1 MIPRAPTPTLLP
13 YTTLFRSYTRNQNWV
28 CGETP
33 LQQGVRDMGQ
43 VSGVESNDSYTVVI
57 FRGSTAKPLRFS
69 FPRKFVRKILILA
82 AIVLAADI
90 LVISHYVVRTGEVW
104 ELSAFRSEALS
115 ARQQTAAFSTAVDD
129 LKKRLTSMKE
139 VNQRLRV
146 MLGIEMPKTGDQLN
160 GRGGEET
167 PLPEGSTVNSPD
179 KLIRGGAVLQPA
191 SAVDGLI
198 ELNTSKSTDLDEQEL
213 VAAVRDGIVWLAKE
227 ADVQEQTLQELALA
241 AEQKSSRWAATPS
254 IWPVKGWVTS
264 GFGPRVS
271 PFTEKP
277 AWHDG
282 LDIGAAANAPV
293 QAPAQGRVTSVG
305 FDSKLGNTVKLDHGF
320 GIETLY
326 GHLAKALVKEGQRVK
341 RGDVVGLVGSTGLAT
356 GPHLHYMVKVNG
368 QTFDPTKYILD

>member
-1 MIPRAPTPTLLP
+1 MA
-13 YTTLFRSYTRNQNWV
+13 
-28 CGETP
+28 
-33 LQQGVRDMGQ
+33 Q
-43 VSGVESNDSYTVVI
+43 VHSVESNDSYTVVI

-69 FPRKFVRKILILA
+69 FPRKFVRKILILGT
-82 AIVLAADI
+82 IVLLADI
-90 LVISHYVVRTGEVW
+90 LVVSHYVVRTGEVW
-104 ELSAFRSEALS
+104 ELSAFRAEALS

-129 LKKRLTSMKE
+129 LKKRLSSMKE

-146 MLGIEMPKTGDQLN
+146 MLGIETPKTGDQLN

-167 PLPEGSTVNSPD
+167 PLPEGTTFNSTD
-179 KLIRGGAVLQPA
+179 KPARGVTDLQANASVGQADVPA
-191 SAVDGLI
+191 SEST
-198 ELNTSKSTDLDEQEL
+198 ELGQQEL
-213 VAAVRDGIVWLAKE
+213 VAAVQEGITWLVKE
-227 ADVQEQTLQELALA
+227 ADVQEQTLQELSLA

-293 QAPAQGRVTSVG
+293 QAPAQGRVTNVG
-305 FDSKLGNTVKLDHGF
+305 FDSKLGNVVKLDHGF

-341 RGDVVGLVGSTGLAT
+341 RGDVVGLVGSSGLAT

>member
-1 MIPRAPTPTLLP
+1 M
-13 YTTLFRSYTRNQNWV
+13 
-28 CGETP
+28 
-33 LQQGVRDMGQ
+33 QQGVRDMGQ

-198 ELNTSKSTDLDEQEL
+198 ELNTSKSIDLDEQEL

-264 GFGPRVS
+264 GFCPRVS

-305 FDSKLGNTVKLDHGF
+305 FDSKLGNVVKLDHGF

-341 RGDVVGLVGSTGLAT
+341 RGDVVGLVGSSGLAT

-368 QTFDPTKYILD
+368 QTFDPSKYILD

>member
-1 MIPRAPTPTLLP
+1 MK
-13 YTTLFRSYTRNQNWV
+13 
-28 CGETP
+28 
-33 LQQGVRDMGQ
+33 QGVRDMGQ

-198 ELNTSKSTDLDEQEL
+198 ELNTSKSTDHDEQEL
-213 VAAVRDGIVWLAKE
+213 VAAVKDGIVWLAKE

-305 FDSKLGNTVKLDHGF
+305 FDSKLGNVVKLDHGF

-341 RGDVVGLVGSTGLAT
+341 RGDVVGLVGSSGLAT

-368 QTFDPTKYILD
+368 QTFDPSKYILD

>member
-1 MIPRAPTPTLLP
+1 
-13 YTTLFRSYTRNQNWV
+13 
-28 CGETP
+28 
-33 LQQGVRDMGQ
+33 MGQ
-43 VSGVESNDSYTVVI
+43 VHGVESNDSYTVVI

-69 FPRKFVRKILILA
+69 FPRKFVRKLLILG
-82 AIVLAADI
+82 AIVIAAD
-90 LVISHYVVRTGEVW
+90 LMVISHYVVRTGEVW
-104 ELSAFRSEALS
+104 ELSAFRAEALS

-146 MLGIEMPKTGDQLN
+146 MLGIETPKGGDQFN

-167 PLPEGSTVNSPD
+167 PLPEGSTINPID
-179 KLIRGGAVLQPA
+179 KPAAGESELQSSGAVAGQSDLGA
-191 SAVDGLI
+191 SR
-198 ELNTSKSTDLDEQEL
+198 SKEMGQQDL
-213 VAAVRDGIVWLAKE
+213 VAVVKEGIGWLAKE
-227 ADVQEQTLQELALA
+227 ADVQEHSLQELSVA

-305 FDSKLGNTVKLDHGF
+305 FDPKLGNTVKLDHGY

-326 GHLAKALVKEGQRVK
+326 GHLAKSLVKEGQRVK
-341 RGDVVGLVGSTGLAT
+341 RGDVVGLVGSSGLAT

>member
-1 MIPRAPTPTLLP
+1 
-13 YTTLFRSYTRNQNWV
+13 
-28 CGETP
+28 
-33 LQQGVRDMGQ
+33 MGQ
-43 VSGVESNDSYTVVI
+43 VNAAESSDSYTVVI

-69 FPRKFVRKILILA
+69 FPRKFVRKILIVA
-82 AIVLAADI
+82 AILLVADL
-90 LVISHYVVRTGEVW
+90 LVISHYVIRTGEVW
-104 ELSAFRSEALS
+104 ELSAFRAEALS
-115 ARQQTAAFSTAVDD
+115 ARQQTVAFSTAVDD
-129 LKKRLTSMKE
+129 LKKRLISMKE

-146 MLGIEMPKTGDQLN
+146 MLGIETLKAGDQFN

-167 PLPEGSTVNSPD
+167 PLPEGSLIPAD
-179 KLIRGGAVLQPA
+179 KKGEVGIPGPVERIRADGQGEQAIA
-191 SAVDGLI
+191 SGLKEI
-198 ELNTSKSTDLDEQEL
+198 DEQEL
-213 VAAVRDGIVWLAKE
+213 IASVKEGIAWLAKE
-227 ADVQEQTLQELALA
+227 ADRQEQSLQELSLA

-254 IWPVKGWVTS
+254 IWPVKGWITS

-305 FDSKLGNTVKLDHGF
+305 FDSKLGNVVKVDHGF

>member
-1 MIPRAPTPTLLP
+1 
-13 YTTLFRSYTRNQNWV
+13 
-28 CGETP
+28 
-33 LQQGVRDMGQ
+33 MGQ
-43 VSGVESNDSYTVVI
+43 GNGVENSDSYTVVI

-69 FPRKFVRKILILA
+69 FPRKFARKLLIVGA
-82 AIVLAADI
+82 VVIVANL
-90 LVISHYVVRTGEVW
+90 LVVSHYVVRTGEVW
-104 ELSAFRSEALS
+104 ELSAFRAEAMS
-115 ARQQTAAFSTAVDD
+115 AREQTATFSAAVED
-129 LKKRLTSMKE
+129 LKKRLMSMKE

-146 MLGIEMPKTGDQLN
+146 MLGIETPKTGDVTN
-160 GRGGEET
+160 GRGGEDG
-167 PLPEGSTVNSPD
+167 PLPEGNSMLVEERPMKNGESFAQSGAGESSTVQQ
-179 KLIRGGAVLQPA
+179 AEQVTT
-191 SAVDGLI
+191 SAGL
-198 ELNTSKSTDLDEQEL
+198 SEQEL
-213 VAAVRDGIVWLAKE
+213 IDSVKRGLGWLARE
-227 ADVQEQTLQELALA
+227 ASIQEKSLEELSLA

-293 QAPAQGRVTSVG
+293 QAPAQGRVTTVG
-305 FDSKLGNTVKLDHGF
+305 FDPKLGNVVKLDHGF

-356 GPHLHYMVKVNG
+356 GPHLHYMVKVHG
-368 QTFDPTKYILD
+368 QTLDPVKYILD

>member
-1 MIPRAPTPTLLP
+1 MP
-13 YTTLFRSYTRNQNWV
+13 
-28 CGETP
+28 
-33 LQQGVRDMGQ
+33 QGVKDMGQ
-43 VSGVESNDSYTVVI
+43 VHGVESNDSYTVVI

-69 FPRKFVRKILILA
+69 FPRKFVRKILILG
-82 AIVLAADI
+82 AILIAADL

-104 ELSAFRSEALS
+104 ELSAFRAEALS

-146 MLGIEMPKTGDQLN
+146 MLGIETPKGGDQFN

-167 PLPEGSTVNSPD
+167 PLPEGSTIS
-179 KLIRGGAVLQPA
+179 LINKPA
-191 SAVDGLI
+191 TGESDVQSSAVGGP
-198 ELNTSKSTDLDEQEL
+198 NDLAGSQSREMGQQDL
-213 VAAVRDGIVWLAKE
+213 VAVVKEGIGWLAKE
-227 ADVQEQTLQELALA
+227 ADAQEHSLQELSVA

-305 FDSKLGNTVKLDHGF
+305 FDPKLGNVVKLDHGF

-341 RGDVVGLVGSTGLAT
+341 RGDVVGLVGSSGLAT

>member
-1 MIPRAPTPTLLP
+1 M
-13 YTTLFRSYTRNQNWV
+13 
-28 CGETP
+28 
-33 LQQGVRDMGQ
+33 QQGVRDMGQ

-179 KLIRGGAVLQPA
+179 KPIRGGAGLQPA

-305 FDSKLGNTVKLDHGF
+305 FDSKLGNVVKLDHGF

-341 RGDVVGLVGSTGLAT
+341 RGDVVGLVGSSGLAT

-368 QTFDPTKYILD
+368 QTFDPSKYILD

>member
-1 MIPRAPTPTLLP
+1 MWR
-13 YTTLFRSYTRNQNWV
+13 V
-28 CGETP
+28 P
-33 LQQGVRDMGQ
+33 LQQGVKDMGQ
-43 VSGVESNDSYTVVI
+43 VNAAESSDSYTVVI

-69 FPRKFVRKILILA
+69 FPRKFVRKILIVA
-82 AIVLAADI
+82 AILLVADL
-90 LVISHYVVRTGEVW
+90 LVISHYVIRTGEVW
-104 ELSAFRSEALS
+104 ELSAFRAEALS
-115 ARQQTAAFSTAVDD
+115 ARQQTVAFSTAVDD
-129 LKKRLTSMKE
+129 LKKRLISMKE

-146 MLGIEMPKTGDQLN
+146 MLGIETLKAGDQFN

-167 PLPEGSTVNSPD
+167 PLPEGSLIPAD
-179 KLIRGGAVLQPA
+179 KKGEVGIPGPVERIRADGQGEQAIA
-191 SAVDGLI
+191 SGLKEI
-198 ELNTSKSTDLDEQEL
+198 DEQEL
-213 VAAVRDGIVWLAKE
+213 IASVKEGIAWLAKE
-227 ADVQEQTLQELALA
+227 ADRQEQSLQELSLA

-254 IWPVKGWVTS
+254 IWPVKGWITS

-305 FDSKLGNTVKLDHGF
+305 FDSKLGNVVKVDHGF

>member
-1 MIPRAPTPTLLP
+1 
-13 YTTLFRSYTRNQNWV
+13 
-28 CGETP
+28 
-33 LQQGVRDMGQ
+33 MGQ
-43 VSGVESNDSYTVVI
+43 VNGAEDSDAYTVVI

-69 FPRKFVRKILILA
+69 FHRKLVSKLLIVGAILVFV
-82 AIVLAADI
+82 DI
-90 LVISHYVVRTGEVW
+90 LVISHYVIRTGEVW
-104 ELSAFRSEALS
+104 ELSAFRAEAMS
-115 ARQQTAAFSTAVDD
+115 AREQTGAFASAVDD

-146 MLGIEMPKTGDQLN
+146 MLGIENPKPGDMAN
-160 GRGGEET
+160 GRGGEDA
-167 PLPEGSTVNSPD
+167 PLPDGNTLSGSEKIQQNDAGTQHLSSVDISQSALAGQTSP
-179 KLIRGGAVLQPA
+179 
-191 SAVDGLI
+191 SAGSSGL
-198 ELNTSKSTDLDEQEL
+198 NEQEII
-213 VAAVRDGIVWLAKE
+213 ASIKDGIDWLSKE
-227 ADVQEQTLQELALA
+227 AAIQEQSLQELSLA
-241 AEQKSSRWAATPS
+241 AEKKSSRWAATPS

-293 QAPAQGRVTSVG
+293 QAPAQGRVTAVG
-305 FDSKLGNTVKLDHGF
+305 FDPKLGILVKVDHGF

-341 RGDVVGLVGSTGLAT
+341 RGEVVGLVGSSGLAT

-368 QTFDPTKYILD
+368 QALDPVKYILE

>member
-1 MIPRAPTPTLLP
+1 
-13 YTTLFRSYTRNQNWV
+13 
-28 CGETP
+28 
-33 LQQGVRDMGQ
+33 MGQ
-43 VSGVESNDSYTVVI
+43 VHGVESNDAYTVVI

-69 FPRKFVRKILILA
+69 FPRKFVRKALILA
-82 AIVLAADI
+82 AFLLVADL

-104 ELSAFRSEALS
+104 ELSAFRAEALS
-115 ARQQTAAFSTAVDD
+115 ARQQTVAFSTAVDD

-146 MLGIEMPKTGDQLN
+146 MLGIETPKSGDQFN

-167 PLPEGSTVNSPD
+167 PLPEGIAVNFEKPARGDSELQSNASPGD
-179 KLIRGGAVLQPA
+179 TDSSEYNGA
-191 SAVDGLI
+191 
-198 ELNTSKSTDLDEQEL
+198 KQEL
-213 VAAVRDGIVWLAKE
+213 MAAVKEEILRLAKE
-227 ADVQEQTLQELALA
+227 ADVQEKSLRELSLA
-241 AEQKSSRWAATPS
+241 AEQRSSRWAATPS

-305 FDSKLGNTVKLDHGF
+305 FDPKLGNVVKLDHGF

-341 RGDVVGLVGSTGLAT
+341 RGDVVGLVGSSGLAT

>member
-1 MIPRAPTPTLLP
+1 
-13 YTTLFRSYTRNQNWV
+13 
-28 CGETP
+28 
-33 LQQGVRDMGQ
+33 MGQ
-43 VSGVESNDSYTVVI
+43 VNGAESSDSYTVVI

-69 FPRKFVRKILILA
+69 FPRKFVRKLLIVA
-82 AIVLAADI
+82 AILLVADL

-104 ELSAFRSEALS
+104 ELSAFRAEALS
-115 ARQQTAAFSTAVDD
+115 ARQQTVAFSTAVDD
-129 LKKRLTSMKE
+129 LKKRLSSMKE

-146 MLGIEMPKTGDQLN
+146 MLGIDTPKSGDQFN

-167 PLPEGSTVNSPD
+167 PLPEGSPLITGD
-179 KLIRGGAVLQPA
+179 KLQKDAGLPGSLERTGVEGQAEQANA
-191 SAVDGLI
+191 SDI
-198 ELNTSKSTDLDEQEL
+198 NEQEL
-213 VAAVRDGIVWLAKE
+213 VATVKQGIAWLAKE
-227 ADVQEQTLQELALA
+227 ADMQERSLQELSVA
-241 AEQKSSRWAATPS
+241 AEQRSSRWAATPS

-305 FDSKLGNTVKLDHGF
+305 FDSKLGNVVKLDHGF

-341 RGDVVGLVGSTGLAT
+341 RGDVVGLVGSSGLAT

>member
-1 MIPRAPTPTLLP
+1 
-13 YTTLFRSYTRNQNWV
+13 
-28 CGETP
+28 
-33 LQQGVRDMGQ
+33 MGQ
-43 VSGVESNDSYTVVI
+43 VNGTQNSDAYTVVI
-57 FRGSTAKPLRFS
+57 FRGSSAKPLRFS
-69 FPRKFVRKILILA
+69 FPRKLVSKSLIVGAIFVL
-82 AIVLAADI
+82 ADI
-90 LVISHYVVRTGEVW
+90 LVISHYVIRTGEVW
-104 ELSAFRSEALS
+104 ELSSFRAEAMS
-115 ARQQTAAFSTAVDD
+115 AREQTGAFSSAIDD

-146 MLGIEMPKTGDQLN
+146 MLGIEAPKAGDMTN
-160 GRGGEET
+160 GRGGVDA
-167 PLPEGSTVNSPD
+167 PLPDGNTLPTAEKTPNSNA
-179 KLIRGGAVLQPA
+179 GAPPA
-191 SAVDGLI
+191 SSVETSQSGLPGQ
-198 ELNTSKSTDLDEQEL
+198 TSPSAGSSSLTQQEMI
-213 VAAVRDGIVWLAKE
+213 ASIKDGIDWLSKE
-227 ADVQEQTLQELALA
+227 AATQEQSLQELSLA

-305 FDSKLGNTVKLDHGF
+305 FDPKLGNIVKVDHGF

-341 RGDVVGLVGSTGLAT
+341 RGEVVGLVGSSGLAT
-356 GPHLHYMVKVNG
+356 GPHLHYMVKVHG
-368 QTFDPTKYILD
+368 QALDPVKYILE

>member
-1 MIPRAPTPTLLP
+1 
-13 YTTLFRSYTRNQNWV
+13 
-28 CGETP
+28 
-33 LQQGVRDMGQ
+33 MGQ
-43 VSGVESNDSYTVVI
+43 VSGTESSDAYTVVI

-69 FPRKFVRKILILA
+69 FPRKFVRKLLIVGAILL
-82 AIVLAADI
+82 VADL
-90 LVISHYVVRTGEVW
+90 LVISHYVIRTGQVW
-104 ELSAFRSEALS
+104 ELSAFRDEAMS
-115 ARQQTAAFSTAVDD
+115 ARQQTVAFSTAVDD

-139 VNQRLRV
+139 VNQRLKV
-146 MLGIEMPKTGDQLN
+146 MLGIETPKTGDQVN

-167 PLPEGSTVNSPD
+167 PLPEGSSFIPAEKGIGV
-179 KLIRGGAVLQPA
+179 GVGAQQL
-191 SAVDGLI
+191 SAVSGTLAEGQTPQAI
-198 ELNTSKSTDLDEQEL
+198 GVGELDEQQL
-213 VAAVRDGIVWLAKE
+213 VNAVKERIAWLSKE
-227 ADVQEQTLQELALA
+227 TDTQEKSLQELSLA

-305 FDSKLGNTVKLDHGF
+305 FDPKLGNVVKLDHGF

-326 GHLAKALVKEGQRVK
+326 GHLAKALVKEGQRVR

-368 QTFDPTKYILD
+368 QTFDPTRYILD

>member
-1 MIPRAPTPTLLP
+1 M
-13 YTTLFRSYTRNQNWV
+13 
-28 CGETP
+28 
-33 LQQGVRDMGQ
+33 QQGVKDMGQ
-43 VSGVESNDSYTVVI
+43 VHGVESNDSYTVVI

-69 FPRKFVRKILILA
+69 FPRKFVRKLLILG
-82 AIVLAADI
+82 AIVIAAD
-90 LVISHYVVRTGEVW
+90 LMVISHYVVRTGEVW
-104 ELSAFRSEALS
+104 ELSAFRAEALS

-146 MLGIEMPKTGDQLN
+146 MLGIETPKGGDQFN

-167 PLPEGSTVNSPD
+167 PLPEGSTINPID
-179 KLIRGGAVLQPA
+179 KPAAGESELQS
-191 SAVDGLI
+191 SAVAGQSDLAASR
-198 ELNTSKSTDLDEQEL
+198 SKEMGQQDL
-213 VAAVRDGIVWLAKE
+213 VAVVKEGIGWLAKE
-227 ADVQEQTLQELALA
+227 ADVQEHSLQELSVA

-305 FDSKLGNTVKLDHGF
+305 FDPKLGNTVKLDHGY

-326 GHLAKALVKEGQRVK
+326 GHLAKSLVKEGQRVK
-341 RGDVVGLVGSTGLAT
+341 RGDVVGLVGSSGLAT

>member
-1 MIPRAPTPTLLP
+1 
-13 YTTLFRSYTRNQNWV
+13 
-28 CGETP
+28 
-33 LQQGVRDMGQ
+33 MGQ
-43 VSGVESNDSYTVVI
+43 VNGVETNDSYTVVI

-69 FPRKFVRKILILA
+69 FPRKFVRKMLILGA
-82 AIVLAADI
+82 MLLVADL
-90 LVISHYVVRTGEVW
+90 LVVSHYIVRTGEVW
-104 ELSAFRSEALS
+104 ELSAFRAEALS
-115 ARQQTAAFSTAVDD
+115 ARQQTVAFSTAVDD

-146 MLGIEMPKTGDQLN
+146 MLGIETPKAGDQFN

-167 PLPEGSTVNSPD
+167 PLPEGSTLNPAEKPV
-179 KLIRGGAVLQPA
+179 RGEAELQPTTPGIQ
-191 SAVDGLI
+191 SDLSGPGPK
-198 ELNTSKSTDLDEQEL
+198 ELDEQEL
-213 VAAVRDGIVWLAKE
+213 VAAVKQGIVWLSKE
-227 ADVQEQTLQELALA
+227 TDVQEQTLQELSQA

-305 FDSKLGNTVKLDHGF
+305 FDPKLGNVVKLDHGF

-341 RGDVVGLVGSTGLAT
+341 RGDVVGLVGSSGLAT